1 MTTALLVA
9 AIVIA
14 AAACPAMM
22 WLQARRGR
30 RASCIAPANPVALDE
45 LRRRRADLDAAIGQ
59 REDAHGAWREQPERL
74 AR

>member
-9 AIVIA
+9 AIVTA

-30 RASCIAPANPVALDE
+30 RASCIAPANAVALDE
-45 LRRRRADLDAAIGQ
+45 LRRRRADLDTAIGQ
-59 REDAHGAWREQPERL
+59 REDAHDAQREQPERL

>member
-1 MTTALLVA
+1 VTTALLVA

-45 LRRRRADLDAAIGQ
+45 LRRRRADLDTAIGQ
-59 REDAHGAWREQPERL
+59 RADAHGA
-74 AR
+74 

>member
-1 MTTALLVA
+1 MTTPLLVV

-30 RASCIAPANPVALDE
+30 RASCVAPGDLVALDE

-59 REDAHGAWREQPERL
+59 REDARGA
-74 AR
+74 